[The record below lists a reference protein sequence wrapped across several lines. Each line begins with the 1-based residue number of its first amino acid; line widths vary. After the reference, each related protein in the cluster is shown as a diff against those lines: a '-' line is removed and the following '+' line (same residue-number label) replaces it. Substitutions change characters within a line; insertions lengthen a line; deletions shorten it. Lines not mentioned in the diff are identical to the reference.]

1 MKLMSIFL
9 VFKESMGERELEK
22 VFSSYDKA
30 REYISGREWNGVMSI
45 KEIEVESQ
53 AIKKGDCTGNTI
65 SNIMSMMSL
74 STSKIII
81 SCSTNNINQ
90 IGAYENERYKNYK
103 HKRYNT

>member
-9 VFKESMGERELEK
+9 VFKENMGERELEK

-30 REYISGREWNGVMSI
+30 RDYILGKSEWNGVMSI
-45 KEIEVESQ
+45 KEIEVESE

-81 SCSTNNINQ
+81 SCSTNNI
-90 IGAYENERYKNYK
+90 
-103 HKRYNT
+103 T